1 MMDRTL
7 SSSYASLGGRA
18 SALTAVQTRV
28 INQVYL
34 WMTLGLALT
43 GATAYFVATTDSV
56 KKIIFGSGWMF
67 WILVI
72 AQVGLVFAISGLI
85 HRLSAAAA
93 TGLFFLYS
101 ALNGLTFSSIFLV
114 YNLGSIAGVFLITAG
129 TFGIMSLYGITTK
142 TDLTKIG
149 NLLFMALIGVVI
161 AGLVN
166 LFIGSS
172 ILSLIISVVG
182 VVVFTGLT
190 AYDAQRIKDMSA
202 AALDGESEGKIAV
215 IGALALYLN
224 FINLFL
230 MLLRLLGSRDEE

>member
-1 MMDRTL
+1 MERTL
-7 SSSYASLGGRA
+7 SSYTSVGGRA
-18 SALTAVQTRV
+18 AALSAVQTRV

-43 GATAYFVATTDSV
+43 GATAFFVASTDSIKQV
-56 KKIIFGSGWMF
+56 IFGNQIVF
-67 WILVI
+67 WGLVI
-72 AQVGLVFAISGLI
+72 AELGLVFVISGLI
-85 HRLSAAAA
+85 SRLSAAAA

-101 ALNGLTFSSIFLV
+101 ALNGLTLASIFLV

-129 TFGIMSLYGITTK
+129 TFGVMSLYGITTK

-149 NLLFMALIGVVI
+149 NLLFMALIGMVI

-166 LFIGSS
+166 IFIGSS
-172 ILSLIISVVG
+172 VFSLIISVIG

-190 AYDAQRIKDMSA
+190 AYDAQRIKEMST

-215 IGALALYLN
+215 LGALSLYLN

-230 MLLRLLGSRDEE
+230 SLLRLFGSRDE

>member
-1 MMDRTL
+1 MIERTL
-7 SSSYASLGGRA
+7 SSYTSVGGRA
-18 SALTAVQTRV
+18 SALSAVQTRV

-43 GATAYFVATTDSV
+43 GATAFFVASTDSIKQV
-56 KKIIFGSGWMF
+56 IFGNQIVF
-67 WILVI
+67 WGLVI
-72 AQVGLVFAISGLI
+72 AELGLVFVISGLI
-85 HRLSAAAA
+85 SRLSAAAA

-101 ALNGLTFSSIFLV
+101 ALNGLTLSAIFLV
-114 YNLGSIAGVFLITAG
+114 YSLDSIAGVFLITAG
-129 TFGIMSLYGITTK
+129 TFGVMSLYGITTK

-149 NLLFMALIGVVI
+149 NLLFMALIGMVI

-166 LFIGSS
+166 IFIGSS
-172 ILSLIISVVG
+172 VLSLIISVIG

-190 AYDAQRIKDMSA
+190 AYDAQRIKEMSA

-215 IGALALYLN
+215 LGALSLYLN

-230 MLLRLLGSRDEE
+230 SLLRLFGSREE

>member
-1 MMDRTL
+1 MNQSL
-7 SSSYASLGGRA
+7 SSYASIGGRA
-18 SALTAVQTRV
+18 SALSAVQTRV

-34 WMTLGLALT
+34 WMTLGLSLT
-43 GATAYFVATTDSV
+43 GATAFFVASTDSIKQV
-56 KKIIFGSGWMF
+56 IFGNQILF
-67 WILVI
+67 WGLVI
-72 AQVGLVFAISGLI
+72 AQLGLVFVISGLI
-85 HRLSAAAA
+85 NRLSAAAA

-101 ALNGLTFSSIFLV
+101 ALNGLTLSAIFLV
-114 YNLGSIAGVFLITAG
+114 YSLGSIAGVFLITAG

-149 NLLFMALIGVVI
+149 NLLFMALIGIVI

-166 LFIGSS
+166 IFIGSS
-172 ILSLIISVVG
+172 MLSLIISVIG

-190 AYDAQRIKDMSA
+190 AYDAQRIKEMSA

-215 IGALALYLN
+215 LGALSLYLN

-230 MLLRLLGSRDEE
+230 SLLRLFGSKDE

>member
-1 MMDRTL
+1 MMERTL
-7 SSSYASLGGRA
+7 SSYTSVGGRA
-18 SALTAVQTRV
+18 AALSAVQTRV

-43 GATAYFVATTDSV
+43 GATAFFVASTDSIKQV
-56 KKIIFGSGWMF
+56 IFGNQIVF
-67 WILVI
+67 WGLVI
-72 AQVGLVFAISGLI
+72 AELGLVFVISGLI
-85 HRLSAAAA
+85 SRLSAAAA

-101 ALNGLTFSSIFLV
+101 ALNGLTLASIFLV

-129 TFGIMSLYGITTK
+129 TFGVMSLYGITTK

-149 NLLFMALIGVVI
+149 NLLFMALIGMVI

-166 LFIGSS
+166 IFIGSS
-172 ILSLIISVVG
+172 VFSLIISVIG

-190 AYDAQRIKDMSA
+190 AYDAQRIKEMST

-215 IGALALYLN
+215 LGALSLYLN

-230 MLLRLLGSRDEE
+230 SLLRLFGSRDE

>member
-1 MMDRTL
+1 MIERTL
-7 SSSYASLGGRA
+7 SSYTSVGGRA
-18 SALTAVQTRV
+18 AALSAVQTRV

-43 GATAYFVATTDSV
+43 GATAFFVASTDSV
-56 KKIIFGSGWMF
+56 KQVIFGNQIVF
-67 WILVI
+67 WGLVI
-72 AQVGLVFAISGLI
+72 AELGLVFVISGLI
-85 HRLSAAAA
+85 NRLSAAAA

-101 ALNGLTFSSIFLV
+101 ALNGLTLSAIFLV
-114 YNLGSIAGVFLITAG
+114 YSLGSIAGVFLITAG
-129 TFGIMSLYGITTK
+129 TFGVMSLYGITTK

-149 NLLFMALIGVVI
+149 NLLFMALIGIVI

-166 LFIGSS
+166 IFIGSS
-172 ILSLIISVVG
+172 VLSLIISVIG

-190 AYDAQRIKDMSA
+190 AYDAQRIKEMST

-215 IGALALYLN
+215 LGALSLYLN

-230 MLLRLLGSRDEE
+230 SLLRLFGSREE

>member
-1 MMDRTL
+1 MMERTL
-7 SSSYASLGGRA
+7 SSYTSVGGRA
-18 SALTAVQTRV
+18 AALSAVQTRV

-43 GATAYFVATTDSV
+43 GATAFFVASTDSIKQV
-56 KKIIFGSGWMF
+56 IFGNQIVF
-67 WILVI
+67 WGLVI
-72 AQVGLVFAISGLI
+72 AELGLVFVISGLI
-85 HRLSAAAA
+85 SRLSAAAA

-101 ALNGLTFSSIFLV
+101 ALNGLTLASIFLV

-129 TFGIMSLYGITTK
+129 TFGVMSLYGITTK

-149 NLLFMALIGVVI
+149 NLLFMALIGMVI

-166 LFIGSS
+166 IFIGSS
-172 ILSLIISVVG
+172 VLSLIISVIG

-190 AYDAQRIKDMSA
+190 AYDAQRIKEMSA

-215 IGALALYLN
+215 LGALSLYLN

-230 MLLRLLGSRDEE
+230 SLLRLFGSRDE

>member
-1 MMDRTL
+1 MERTL
-7 SSSYASLGGRA
+7 SSYTSVGGRA
-18 SALTAVQTRV
+18 AALSAVQTRV

-43 GATAYFVATTDSV
+43 GATAFFVASTDSIKQV
-56 KKIIFGSGWMF
+56 IFGNQIVF
-67 WILVI
+67 WGLVI
-72 AQVGLVFAISGLI
+72 AELGLVFVISGLI
-85 HRLSAAAA
+85 SRLSAAAA

-101 ALNGLTFSSIFLV
+101 ALNGLTLASIFLV

-129 TFGIMSLYGITTK
+129 TFGVMSLYGITTK

-149 NLLFMALIGVVI
+149 NLLFMALIGMVI

-166 LFIGSS
+166 IFIGSS
-172 ILSLIISVVG
+172 VLSLIISVIG

-190 AYDAQRIKDMSA
+190 AYDAQRIKEMST

-215 IGALALYLN
+215 LGALSLYLN

-230 MLLRLLGSRDEE
+230 SLLRLFGSRDE

>member
-1 MMDRTL
+1 MERTL
-7 SSSYASLGGRA
+7 SSYTSVGGRTA
-18 SALTAVQTRV
+18 VLSAVQTRV

-43 GATAYFVATTDSV
+43 GATAFFVASTDSV
-56 KKIIFGSGWMF
+56 KQVIFGNQIVF
-67 WILVI
+67 WGLVI
-72 AQVGLVFAISGLI
+72 AELGLVFVISGLI
-85 HRLSAAAA
+85 NRLSAAAA

-101 ALNGLTFSSIFLV
+101 ALNGLTLASVFLV
-114 YNLGSIAGVFLITAG
+114 YKLGSIAGVFLITAG
-129 TFGIMSLYGITTK
+129 TFGVMSLYGITTK

-149 NLLFMALIGVVI
+149 NLLFMALIGIVI

-166 LFIGSS
+166 IFIGSS
-172 ILSLIISVVG
+172 MLSLIISVIG

-190 AYDAQRIKDMSA
+190 AYDAQRIKEMSA

-215 IGALALYLN
+215 LGALSLYLN

-230 MLLRLLGSRDEE
+230 SLLRLFGSRDE

>member
-1 MMDRTL
+1 MIERTL
-7 SSSYASLGGRA
+7 SSYTSVGGRA
-18 SALTAVQTRV
+18 AALSAVQTRV

-43 GATAYFVATTDSV
+43 GATAFFVASTDSIKQV
-56 KKIIFGSGWMF
+56 IFGNQIVF
-67 WILVI
+67 WGLVI
-72 AQVGLVFAISGLI
+72 AELGLVFVISGLI
-85 HRLSAAAA
+85 SRLSAAAA

-101 ALNGLTFSSIFLV
+101 ALNGLTLASIFLV

-129 TFGIMSLYGITTK
+129 TFGVMSLYGITTK

-149 NLLFMALIGVVI
+149 NLLFMALIGMVI

-166 LFIGSS
+166 IFIGSS
-172 ILSLIISVVG
+172 VLSLIISVIG

-190 AYDAQRIKDMSA
+190 AYDAQRIKEMST

-215 IGALALYLN
+215 LGALSLYLN

-230 MLLRLLGSRDEE
+230 SLLRLFGSRDE

>member
-1 MMDRTL
+1 MNQSL
-7 SSSYASLGGRA
+7 SSYASIGGRA
-18 SALTAVQTRV
+18 SALSAVQTRV

-34 WMTLGLALT
+34 WMTLGLSLT
-43 GATAYFVATTDSV
+43 GATAFFVASTDSIKQV
-56 KKIIFGSGWMF
+56 IFGNQILF
-67 WILVI
+67 WGLVI
-72 AQVGLVFAISGLI
+72 AQLGLVFVISGLI
-85 HRLSAAAA
+85 NRLSAAAA

-101 ALNGLTFSSIFLV
+101 ALNGLTLSAIFLV
-114 YNLGSIAGVFLITAG
+114 YSLGSIAGVFLITAG

-149 NLLFMALIGVVI
+149 NLLFMALIGIVI

-166 LFIGSS
+166 IFIGSS
-172 ILSLIISVVG
+172 MLSLIISVIG

-190 AYDAQRIKDMSA
+190 AYDAQRIKEMSA

-215 IGALALYLN
+215 MGALSLYLN

-230 MLLRLLGSRDEE
+230 SLLRLFGSKDE

>member
-1 MMDRTL
+1 MERTL
-7 SSSYASLGGRA
+7 SSYTSVGGRA
-18 SALTAVQTRV
+18 AALSAVQTRV

-43 GATAYFVATTDSV
+43 GATAFFVASTDSIKQV
-56 KKIIFGSGWMF
+56 IFGNQIVF
-67 WILVI
+67 WGLVI
-72 AQVGLVFAISGLI
+72 AELGLVFVISGLI
-85 HRLSAAAA
+85 SRLSAAAA

-101 ALNGLTFSSIFLV
+101 ALNGLTLASIFLV

-129 TFGIMSLYGITTK
+129 TFGVMSLYGITTK

-149 NLLFMALIGVVI
+149 NLLFMALIGMVI

-166 LFIGSS
+166 IFIGSS
-172 ILSLIISVVG
+172 VLSLIISVIG

-190 AYDAQRIKDMSA
+190 AYDAQRIKEMSA

-215 IGALALYLN
+215 LGALSLYLN

-230 MLLRLLGSRDEE
+230 SLLRLFGSRDE

>member
-1 MMDRTL
+1 MERTL
-7 SSSYASLGGRA
+7 SSYTSVGGRA
-18 SALTAVQTRV
+18 AALSAVQTRV

-43 GATAYFVATTDSV
+43 GATAFFVASTDSV
-56 KKIIFGSGWMF
+56 KQIIFGNQIIF
-67 WILVI
+67 WGLII
-72 AQVGLVFAISGLI
+72 AELGLVFVVSGLI
-85 HRLSAAAA
+85 ERLSAAAA

-101 ALNGLTFSSIFLV
+101 ALNGLTLSSIFLV

-129 TFGIMSLYGITTK
+129 TFGVMSLYGITTK

-149 NLLFMALIGVVI
+149 NLLFMALIGMVI

-166 LFIGSS
+166 IFIGSS
-172 ILSLIISVVG
+172 VLSLIISVIG

-190 AYDAQRIKDMSA
+190 AYDAQRIKEMSA

-215 IGALALYLN
+215 LGALSLYLN

-230 MLLRLLGSRDEE
+230 SLLRLFGSRDE

>member
-1 MMDRTL
+1 MERTL
-7 SSSYASLGGRA
+7 SSYTSVGGRA
-18 SALTAVQTRV
+18 AALSAVQTRV

-43 GATAYFVATTDSV
+43 GATAFFVASTDSIKQV
-56 KKIIFGSGWMF
+56 IFGNQIVF
-67 WILVI
+67 WGLVI
-72 AQVGLVFAISGLI
+72 AELGLVFVISGLI
-85 HRLSAAAA
+85 SRLSAAAA

-101 ALNGLTFSSIFLV
+101 ALNGLTLASIFLV

-129 TFGIMSLYGITTK
+129 TFGVMSLYGITTK

-149 NLLFMALIGVVI
+149 NLLFMALIGMVI

-166 LFIGSS
+166 IFIGSS
-172 ILSLIISVVG
+172 VFSLIISVIG

-190 AYDAQRIKDMSA
+190 AYDAQRIKEMSA

-215 IGALALYLN
+215 LGALSLYLN

-230 MLLRLLGSRDEE
+230 SLLRLFGSRDE

>member
-1 MMDRTL
+1 MNQSL
-7 SSSYASLGGRA
+7 SSYTSVGGRA
-18 SALTAVQTRV
+18 AALSAVQTRV

-43 GATAYFVATTDSV
+43 GATAFFVASTDSV
-56 KKIIFGSGWMF
+56 KQVIFGNQIVF
-67 WILVI
+67 WGLVI
-72 AQVGLVFAISGLI
+72 AELGLVFVISGLI
-85 HRLSAAAA
+85 NRLSAAAA

-101 ALNGLTFSSIFLV
+101 ALNGLTLSAIFLV
-114 YNLGSIAGVFLITAG
+114 YSLGSIAGVFLITAG
-129 TFGIMSLYGITTK
+129 TFGVMSLYGITTK

-149 NLLFMALIGVVI
+149 NLLFMALIGIVI

-166 LFIGSS
+166 IFIGSS
-172 ILSLIISVVG
+172 VLSLIISVIG

-190 AYDAQRIKDMSA
+190 AYDAQRIKEMSA

-215 IGALALYLN
+215 LGALSLYLN

-230 MLLRLLGSRDEE
+230 SLLRLFGSREE

>member
-1 MMDRTL
+1 MNQSL
-7 SSSYASLGGRA
+7 SSYTSVGGRA
-18 SALTAVQTRV
+18 AALSAVQTRV

-43 GATAYFVATTDSV
+43 GATAFFVASTDSV
-56 KKIIFGSGWMF
+56 KQVIFGNQIVF
-67 WILVI
+67 WGLVI
-72 AQVGLVFAISGLI
+72 AELGLVFVISGLI
-85 HRLSAAAA
+85 ERLSAAAA

-101 ALNGLTFSSIFLV
+101 ALNGLTLSAIFLV
-114 YNLGSIAGVFLITAG
+114 YSLGSIAGVFLITAG
-129 TFGIMSLYGITTK
+129 TFGVMSLYGITTK

-149 NLLFMALIGVVI
+149 NLLFMALIGIVI

-166 LFIGSS
+166 IFIGSS
-172 ILSLIISVVG
+172 VLSLIISVIG

-190 AYDAQRIKDMSA
+190 AYDAQRIKEMSA

-215 IGALALYLN
+215 LGALSLYLN

-230 MLLRLLGSRDEE
+230 SLLRLFGSREE

>member
-1 MMDRTL
+1 MNQIL
-7 SSSYASLGGRA
+7 SSYTSVGGRA
-18 SALTAVQTRV
+18 SALSAVQTRV

-43 GATAYFVATTDSV
+43 GATAFFVASTDSV
-56 KKIIFGSGWMF
+56 KQVIFGNQIVF
-67 WILVI
+67 WGLVI
-72 AQVGLVFAISGLI
+72 AELGLVFVISGLI
-85 HRLSAAAA
+85 NRLSAAAA

-101 ALNGLTFSSIFLV
+101 ALNGLTLASVFLV
-114 YNLGSIAGVFLITAG
+114 YKLGSIAGVFLITAG
-129 TFGIMSLYGITTK
+129 TFGVMSLYGITTK

-149 NLLFMALIGVVI
+149 NLLFMALIGIVI

-166 LFIGSS
+166 IFIGSS
-172 ILSLIISVVG
+172 VLSLIISVIG

-190 AYDAQRIKDMSA
+190 AYDAQRIKEMSA

-215 IGALALYLN
+215 LGALSLYLN

-230 MLLRLLGSRDEE
+230 SLLRLFGSRDE